1 MSKNHLFLFSHLLS
15 FHFWDGEELNWL
27 FREPKFQ
34 LSTFF
39 QRGRREKNLRE
50 DSPSLKLMPLLQGKH
65 KIWHPWWGKLRPPP
79 KRHLAKKKKL
89 IFTFCNFSNKMMK
102 EKFFSRVF
110 SFFIEKASELKFEGF
125 VLIWDE
131 DFRGRL
137 KLIENLR
144 PWPPASISAS
154 AV

>member
-1 MSKNHLFLFSHLLS
+1 MRKTEAAAETPP
-15 FHFWDGEELNWL
+15 GEEKKI
-27 FREPKFQ
+27 KFS
-34 LSTFF
+34 LSAIF
-39 QRGRREKNLRE
+39 QIKWW
-50 DSPSLKLMPLLQGKH
+50 K
-65 KIWHPWWGKLRPPP
+65 KI
-79 KRHLAKKKKL
+79 
-89 IFTFCNFSNKMMK
+89 
-102 EKFFSRVF
+102 FFSSF
-110 SFFIEKASELKFEGF
+110 FFFIEKASELKFEGF

>member
-1 MSKNHLFLFSHLLS
+1 MRKTEAAAETPP
-15 FHFWDGEELNWL
+15 GEEKKI
-27 FREPKFQ
+27 KFS
-34 LSTFF
+34 LSAIF
-39 QRGRREKNLRE
+39 Q
-50 DSPSLKLMPLLQGKH
+50 
-65 KIWHPWWGKLRPPP
+65 
-79 KRHLAKKKKL
+79 
-89 IFTFCNFSNKMMK
+89 NKMMK
-102 EKFFSRVF
+102 EKFFLEFF
-110 SFFIEKASELKFEGF
+110 SFFIQKASELKFEGF